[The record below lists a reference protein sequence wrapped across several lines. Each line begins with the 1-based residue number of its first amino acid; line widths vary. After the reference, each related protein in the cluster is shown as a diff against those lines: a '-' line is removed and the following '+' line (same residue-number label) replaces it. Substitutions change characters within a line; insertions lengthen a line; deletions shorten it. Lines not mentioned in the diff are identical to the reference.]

1 VTSAAA
7 TLLRRWAGA
16 AVPSAGSS
24 AGWTNLTLV
33 LKYGVAGGLRA
44 RSPLVARRCAG
55 LLGRERADP
64 ALHRAR
70 AEALLARTL
79 RAARRIPAHAGAAA
93 RAPDSDLLAWLSRE
107 VPIMDKASLKT
118 QREAY
123 YPNRG
128 RRLPWWPLGESSGS
142 TGSPTEVFRS
152 LDSILWEEAFH
163 RQHWR
168 WAGVHAAER
177 QAVLRGD
184 RVKPLEDREPPYWLE
199 DRVGRQLVMS
209 TRHLDERTA
218 RDFAEAIARFGAV
231 QLRAYP
237 SAAYALAAALEGR
250 RPRTRLWS
258 VITGSEML
266 YPFQRAKIEA
276 ALGARVYSFY
286 GMSERAVFAAECEHG
301 RMHVNPEYSIV
312 EIVDERGRPTDD
324 EGFLVGTTLHND
336 AMPLLRYRLTDTA
349 RWDRRP
355 CPCGRTYPVI
365 EALSGK
371 IEDRVYD
378 LRGRPITAAVVG
390 FAYKGL
396 LNIRKGQI
404 AQVARDRW
412 VARLVP
418 GPGYGAAD
426 AERFLANVRTHV
438 SADVDVAIELV
449 DDIPALPSGKYK
461 WVSQE
466 WRGAASAPAHEP
478 IQPAPALVPD
488 LV

>member
-1 VTSAAA
+1 VTLSATA
-7 TLLRRWAGA
+7 LLRSVGG
-16 AVPSAGSS
+16 AGSAL
-24 AGWTNLTLV
+24 AGPDLRLV
-33 LKYGVAGGLRA
+33 LKYGLAGAIRT
-44 RSPLVARRCAG
+44 RSPRVARRCAE
-55 LLGRERADP
+55 LVGRERADP

-79 RAARRIPAHAGAAA
+79 RAARRIPAHATLAA
-93 RAPDSDLLAWLSRE
+93 RAPRAGLLEWLRDE
-107 VPIMDKASLKT
+107 VPFMDKTSLKERRA
-118 QREAY
+118 QY
-123 YPNRG
+123 YPNGG
-128 RRLPWWPLGESSGS
+128 RRRPWWPLGESSGS

-152 LDSILWEEAFH
+152 FDSVLWEEAFH
-163 RQHWR
+163 RQHWS
-168 WAGVHAAER
+168 WAGIGARER

-184 RVKPLEDREPPYWLE
+184 RVKPLDEPDPPYGFEDRI
-199 DRVGRQLVMS
+199 GRQLVLS

-218 RDFAEAIARFGAV
+218 VDFAEAIARFGAV

-250 RPRTRLWS
+250 RPRLRLWS

-266 YPFQRAKIEA
+266 YPFQRAKIQA

-286 GMSERAVFAAECEHG
+286 GMSERVAFAAECEHG

-312 EIVDERGRPTDD
+312 EIVDRDGRPTDG
-324 EGFLVGTTLHND
+324 EGFLVGTTLRNA

-349 RWDRRP
+349 RWDPRP

-365 EALSGK
+365 DALAGK
-371 IEDRVYD
+371 VEDRLYD
-378 LRGRPITAAVVG
+378 LRGRPVTAAVVG

-396 LNIRKGQI
+396 LNISKGQI
-404 AQVARDRW
+404 AQTARDRW

-418 GPGYGAAD
+418 GPRYGVAD
-426 AERFLANVRTHV
+426 AERFLANVRAHV
-438 SADVDVAIELV
+438 SADVNVAIELV

-466 WRGAASAPAHEP
+466 WRGAEP
-478 IQPAPALVPD
+478 QI
-488 LV
+488 

>member
-1 VTSAAA
+1 MTPSAA
-7 TLLRRWAGA
+7 TLLRRWTAAGVPWTVAGDPRLLLKYALAGA
-16 AVPSAGSS
+16 
-24 AGWTNLTLV
+24 
-33 LKYGVAGGLRA
+33 LRA

-55 LLGRERADP
+55 LLRRERADP

-79 RAARRIPAHAGAAA
+79 RAACRIPAHAQIAA
-93 RAPDSDLLAWLSRE
+93 RAPASDLLAWLSSE

-118 QREAY
+118 QRAAY

-142 TGSPTEVFRS
+142 TGAPTEVFRTF
-152 LDSILWEEAFH
+152 DSTLWEEAFH

-168 WAGVHAAER
+168 WAGVSAAER

-184 RVKPLEDREPPYWLE
+184 RVKPLDDREPPYWLE
-199 DRVGRQLVMS
+199 DRVGRQLVLS

-237 SAAYALAAALEGR
+237 SAAYALASALEGR
-250 RPRTRLWS
+250 RPRLRLWS

-286 GMSERAVFAAECEHG
+286 GMSERVVFAAECEHG
-301 RMHVNPEYSIV
+301 RMHVNPEYSVV
-312 EIVDERGRPTDD
+312 EIVDGQGRPTED

-365 EALSGK
+365 EALAGK

-404 AQVARDRW
+404 AQIARDRW

-426 AERFLANVRTHV
+426 AERFLLNVRTYV
-438 SADVDVAIELV
+438 SADVNVAIERV
-449 DDIPALPSGKYK
+449 DDIPALPNGKYK

-466 WRGAASAPAHEP
+466 WLAAASVPVRESLEPASP
-478 IQPAPALVPD
+478 LIPD